1 MEKRKAGRMRERGCD
16 WKWKRGR
23 GMRVRGWDGKEEGW
37 ENEGE
42 GRGWIVMLVNFGC
55 LTIYS
60 S

>member
-42 GRGWIVMLVNFGC
+42 RRGVDSDVG
-55 LTIYS
+55 
-60 S
+60 